1 MEDGEEETGAGD
13 VMDDEEIARKIE
25 LETKEALRQMED
37 GGVLVALETLRSLVE
52 EQSGVTETPPATVEV
67 CGQLHRAMRE
77 MEEITNPTGKEAQPL
92 PYVPPAAPEPIDLDE
107 VIEMCLKKMKPTVQQ
122 SLKLPW
128 EVGFAGMVLNGNT
141 GFYGNEVLQNKN
153 LHPRGVVPKIPDEV
167 IAEEEKKKPEME
179 PTFRFPARGGTKPW
193 KVAEDERREKAVK
206 RWLVILRTMGSSSPV
221 TAMVEQSGEEVM
233 EDVFAKKKTGTLE
246 VRSSAI
252 LLYIRWCHSKGF
264 DPFPINEEL
273 CYIYVDELRK
283 NNAPAT
289 RANSFISALAFC
301 KGTFMVGGVDEV
313 LQSSRVS
320 GSAHRSYLTK
330 RLLRRRDALTVDQV
344 GILEHLVVSEASNQ
358 DRLFAGHCLLCV
370 YGRLRFGDS
379 QCIEEEPEV
388 DDEYV
393 ECGMTMH
400 KTSNLAGRARRVL
413 PVVAPAMGVTGTE
426 WGREYLSLRAAEG
439 LRGWPGLPFFPC
451 PILGGGWSRARLS
464 TTEASMWLC
473 ELLHR
478 CGVPKEKLTNVG
490 AHSLKATCLSWMSK
504 AGMEVKTRRL
514 MGYHVKPKDTS
525 VLLYSRDALAPGLE
539 GLRGL
544 IYDIFSGKFR
554 PDVSRSGRWIKKPVV
569 IDAEEYD
576 QTVVDLEEPES
587 EDVLDVGVA
596 QTVTVKNG
604 PLERIADIAD
614 QSSESEES
622 QASSGDTEDERN
634 VEAVVT
640 SLIGPPKRATAVL
653 YRHNLTGKIHKGS
666 TVDGKLACGRQISA
680 LMSELQE
687 PAHAIDSMCK
697 VCAGYQRDH

>member
-1 MEDGEEETGAGD
+1 M
-13 VMDDEEIARKIE
+13 
-25 LETKEALRQMED
+25 
-37 GGVLVALETLRSLVE
+37 
-52 EQSGVTETPPATVEV
+52 
-67 CGQLHRAMRE
+67 
-77 MEEITNPTGKEAQPL
+77 
-92 PYVPPAAPEPIDLDE
+92 
-107 VIEMCLKKMKPTVQQ
+107 
-122 SLKLPW
+122 
-128 EVGFAGMVLNGNT
+128 
-141 GFYGNEVLQNKN
+141 
-153 LHPRGVVPKIPDEV
+153 
-167 IAEEEKKKPEME
+167 
-179 PTFRFPARGGTKPW
+179 
-193 KVAEDERREKAVK
+193 
-206 RWLVILRTMGSSSPV
+206 
-221 TAMVEQSGEEVM
+221 
-233 EDVFAKKKTGTLE
+233 
-246 VRSSAI
+246 
-252 LLYIRWCHSKGF
+252 
-264 DPFPINEEL
+264 
-273 CYIYVDELRK
+273 
-283 NNAPAT
+283 
-289 RANSFISALAFC
+289 
-301 KGTFMVGGVDEV
+301 
-313 LQSSRVS
+313 
-320 GSAHRSYLTK
+320 
-330 RLLRRRDALTVDQV
+330 
-344 GILEHLVVSEASNQ
+344 SEASNQ

-413 PVVAPAMGVTGTE
+413 PVVAPSVGVTGTE
-426 WGREYLSLRAAEG
+426 WGKEYLSLRASEG

-504 AGMEVKTRRL
+504 AGMETKTRRL

-544 IYDIFSGKFR
+544 IYDIYSGKFR
-554 PDVSRSGRWIKKPVV
+554 PDVSRSGRWIKAPVV
-569 IDAEEYD
+569 IDAEGDD

-587 EDVLDVGVA
+587 EDVLDVGAA
-596 QTVTVKNG
+596 QIVTVKNG

-614 QSSESEES
+614 QSSESEEGEM
-622 QASSGDTEDERN
+622 SSGDTEDERN

-653 YRHNLTGKIHKGS
+653 YRHNLSGKIHKGS
-666 TVDGKLACGRQISA
+666 TVEGKLACGRQISA

-697 VCAGYQRDH
+697 VCAGYQREH